1 MMIRWK
7 RFNIYLLLALGLAV
21 VWGCQSPEGKRKK
34 QFSTLRVH
42 LEVAPEGT
50 DRNQVVAVYRQK
62 PMSLT
67 VEKSPFLTEGEVSEA
82 KVVEVMGGFTLL
94 VQFDRQG
101 TLLLEQYSSANRGRR
116 FAIFSQFVSAP
127 DTKLNE
133 GRWLAA
139 PKMSKR
145 ITDGALIFTPDA
157 TREEAQQI
165 ALGLNNVAKKVQDTS
180 K

>member
-1 MMIRWK
+1 
-7 RFNIYLLLALGLAV
+7 V
-21 VWGCQSPEGKRKK
+21 SV
-34 QFSTLRVH
+34 
-42 LEVAPEGT
+42 
-50 DRNQVVAVYRQK
+50 
-62 PMSLT
+62 T

-82 KVVEVMGGFTLL
+82 KVVEVMGGFTLR

-101 TLLLEQYSSANRGRR
+101 TWLLEQYSSANRGKR

-139 PKMSKR
+139 PKISKR
-145 ITDGALIFTPDA
+145 ITDGALIFTPDT